1 MKLKLNIGNNIQLP
15 YVPQKLTNT
24 AMMAYVAAL
33 LICLV
38 IYQRYALEWR
48 WMILGIIEV
57 CGFFYFLNHNTKAWL
72 RTTPKTFT
80 KKLFWWGFVVRL
92 AWVGVSY
99 LLYNE
104 WTGEPFSIGA
114 ADEMFYHDMALHGA
128 SMMRAGNWGLY
139 SGLTQYAGTV
149 AFSDMGYPLYLSIVY
164 WLFGDSILM
173 ARIIKVIFGAWTAVL
188 MYRLASRNFGEYTGR
203 MTGVVCMLMPNLIY
217 YCSLQLKEVEMVFLA
232 MLFAERADFLLR
244 KGKLTLLPTAA
255 LMLIPLF
262 MFMIRTALAAT
273 LVMAFFCAL
282 LLSSG
287 RVVSFGRRALLI
299 VMAVIFVA
307 IMLMTSTS
315 IGNEVRQM
323 WETGGSTQ
331 RGNMEWR
338 AERKDATDGL
348 QQRFARYAG
357 SAVFAPMIF
366 TIPFPTMAETPGQEN
381 QKLIHGGNF
390 VKNIMSFFTIA
401 SLFILLFG
409 GDWRKHVLPLAI
421 LCGYLVVLVF
431 SNFAHSERFH
441 QPILPLHMMFAVY
454 GISRM
459 RDLRWVKS
467 GYNYWC
473 VLMIIAA
480 IAWNWFKL
488 AGRGMI

>member
-1 MKLKLNIGNNIQLP
+1 MKLKFNIGNNIQLP

-24 AMMAYVAAL
+24 AMLAYVAAL

-80 KKLFWWGFVVRL
+80 KKLFWWSFVVRL

-104 WTGEPFSIGA
+104 WTGEPFSYGA
-114 ADEMFYHDMALHGA
+114 ADELTYHAAATEIANG
-128 SMMRAGNWGLY
+128 MRAGNFNLFK
-139 SGLTQYAGTV
+139 LAQ
-149 AFSDMGYPLYLSIVY
+149 FSMGGYGISDLGFPMYLSIVY

-244 KGKLTLLPTAA
+244 KGKLSLLPTAA

-299 VMAVIFVA
+299 VMAVVFVA

-331 RGNMEWR
+331 EAHAEWR
-338 AERKDATDGL
+338 AQRKDQGGL

-390 VKNIMSFFTIA
+390 VKNIMSFFTLA
-401 SLFILLFG
+401 ALLILLFS

-459 RDLRWVKS
+459 RNISWVKN
-467 GYNYWC
+467 GYGFWC